1 MANSQVIPIRIPPLL
16 LAAIDQQIKET
27 NRKFSKHPY
36 NRSSWILKAVSEKLS
51 HALRSGKAKKVDKTI
66 RPEKKANPGQRSP
79 LTTEV

>member
-27 NRKFSKHPY
+27 NRKFTKNPY

-51 HALRSGKAKKVDKTI
+51 HGLRSGKSKKVDQVI
-66 RPEKKANPGQRSP
+66 RPTMQANPGHGSP
-79 LTTEV
+79 THS